1 MFEQTNPTPAGMEP
15 AFTIRSIDATDIS
28 AINEVIMR
36 AVATWSTSARLIK
49 RMAPLFF
56 VDDADLLEMD
66 IRVAEVIGIV
76 GVCSVMPMP
85 TIGSSQT
92 QRMAQIYG
100 LFVDPLFVG
109 GGIGGA
115 LVADA
120 EDRSRGR
127 VDALFCK
134 AQRDSSGFF
143 TQVGYATSTLS
154 EYPHSFVKSLTHSDS
169 LTAGSPH
176 EP

>member
-1 MFEQTNPTPAGMEP
+1 MSEPTDPEYASMEP
-15 AFTIRSIDATDIS
+15 AYTIRSSDAEDIS
-28 AINEVIMR
+28 AINSVIMR
-36 AVATWSTSARLIK
+36 AVATWSTSTRLIN

-92 QRMAQIYG
+92 QRMAQIHG

-127 VDALFCK
+127 VDALFCR

-154 EYPHSFVKSLTHSDS
+154 EYPHSFVKSLAHSVD
-169 LTAGSPH
+169 LTAGSPYG
-176 EP
+176 P

>member
-1 MFEQTNPTPAGMEP
+1 MSEPTDPTPASMEP
-15 AFTIRSIDATDIS
+15 AYTVRSIDAEDIT
-28 AINEVIMR
+28 AINGVIMR
-36 AVATWSTSARLIK
+36 AVATWSASARLIN

-56 VDDADLLEMD
+56 VDDSDLFEMD
-66 IRVAEVIGIV
+66 IRVAEKNGIV

-92 QRMAQIYG
+92 QRMAQIHG

-120 EDRSRGR
+120 EDRCRGR

-134 AQRDSSGFF
+134 AQKDAIGFF
-143 TQVGYATSTLS
+143 IQVGFASS
-154 EYPHSFVKSLTHSDS
+154 AISDYPHSFVKLLAHSNS
-169 LTAGSPH
+169 LTASSPH

>member
-1 MFEQTNPTPAGMEP
+1 MSEATDPTSASMEP
-15 AFTIRSIDATDIS
+15 AYTVRSIDAEDIT
-28 AINEVIMR
+28 AINGVIMR
-36 AVATWSTSARLIK
+36 AVATWSTSARLLN

-56 VDDADLLEMD
+56 VDDADLFEMD
-66 IRVAEVIGIV
+66 IRVAEVNGIV

-92 QRMAQIYG
+92 QRMAQIHG

-120 EDRSRGR
+120 EDRYRGR

-134 AQRDSSGFF
+134 AQKDAIGFF
-143 TQVGYATSTLS
+143 TQVGFASS
-154 EYPHSFVKSLTHSDS
+154 AISDYPHSFVKSLAHSNS
-169 LTAGSPH
+169 LTASSPH

>member
-1 MFEQTNPTPAGMEP
+1 MSEPTDPTPASMEP
-15 AFTIRSIDATDIS
+15 AYTVRSIDAEDIT
-28 AINEVIMR
+28 AINGVIMR
-36 AVATWSTSARLIK
+36 AVATWSSSARLIN

-56 VDDADLLEMD
+56 VDDADLFEMD
-66 IRVAEVIGIV
+66 IRVAEVNGIV
-76 GVCSVMPMP
+76 GVCSVMPVP
-85 TIGSSQT
+85 RIGSSQT
-92 QRMAQIYG
+92 QRMAQIHG

-120 EDRSRGR
+120 EDRYRGR

-134 AQRDSSGFF
+134 AQKDAIGFF
-143 TQVGYATSTLS
+143 TQVGFASSALS
-154 EYPHSFVKSLTHSDS
+154 DYPHSFVKSLAHSDS

>member
-1 MFEQTNPTPAGMEP
+1 MYEPTDPTPASMEP
-15 AFTIRSIDATDIS
+15 AYTVRSIDAEDIT
-28 AINEVIMR
+28 AINGVIMR
-36 AVATWSTSARLIK
+36 AVATWSSSARLIN

-56 VDDADLLEMD
+56 VDDADLFEMD

-85 TIGSSQT
+85 TIGSSQSR
-92 QRMAQIYG
+92 RMAQIHG

-120 EDRSRGR
+120 ENRYRGR

-134 AQRDSSGFF
+134 AQKESSGFF
-143 TQVGYATSTLS
+143 TQVGFASSALS
-154 EYPHSFVKSLTHSDS
+154 DYPHSFVKSLAHSDS